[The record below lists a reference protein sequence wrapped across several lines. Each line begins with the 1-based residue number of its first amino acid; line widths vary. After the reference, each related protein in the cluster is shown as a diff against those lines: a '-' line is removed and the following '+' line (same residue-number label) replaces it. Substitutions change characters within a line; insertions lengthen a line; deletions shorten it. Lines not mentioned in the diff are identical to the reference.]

1 MHRKSRSYTREFKE
15 EAIKLALKSKS
26 IVEAAKDLGI
36 PSGTL
41 HGWVKYGSKNK
52 ERYSSHSVSSKKND
66 NEDLYKVNRELQKRI
81 ARLEE
86 EKAILKKAATYFA
99 KEIG

>member
-1 MHRKSRSYTREFKE
+1 VHKKTRSYTKEFKE

-26 IVEAAKDLGI
+26 IVEAANDLGI

-41 HGWVKYGSKNK
+41 HGWVKYQSRNNISQPQTMSANK
-52 ERYSSHSVSSKKND
+52 KDKID
-66 NEDLYKVNRELQKRI
+66 DLYKTNRELQKRI

-86 EKAILKKAATYFA
+86 EKAILKKAAAYFA